1 MPFCVYLRCPCVKEF
16 SKKKKIYVQSV
27 LRIYIEVTKSRIMY
41 GLCVQGCWGGGG
53 RVVRKYCVQ
62 CVCLCKESPCTE
74 SGVGAVATWAEGIS
88 LFSYTTV
95 HKIDGSFDTL

>member
-1 MPFCVYLRCPCVKEF
+1 MSLRQGIFIEQKNYMCK
-16 SKKKKIYVQSV
+16 SV
-27 LRIYIEVTKSRIMY
+27 SCIYIEVTKSRIMY

-53 RVVRKYCVQ
+53 RRGVRKYCVQ
-62 CVCLCKESPCTE
+62 CVCVCKKSPCTE